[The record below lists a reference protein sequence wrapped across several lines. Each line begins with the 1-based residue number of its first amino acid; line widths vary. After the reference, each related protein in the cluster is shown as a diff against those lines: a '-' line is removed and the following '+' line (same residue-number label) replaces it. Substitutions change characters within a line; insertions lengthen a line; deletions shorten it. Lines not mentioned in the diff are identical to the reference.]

1 MLNFDNSVTSFIL
14 QVCWGAWILLRRN
27 KQAIAWRRS
36 FSITSAPGGL
46 WRNWTQR
53 LGYANLMVQGIHS
66 QCAKDP
72 YCCIPQ
78 VLEGWYAQVK
88 WLYPTVGLDIP
99 VVLFAYAFDQH
110 SHCMIHHCN
119 LNVPQLAWL
128 ERSTKR
134 HGPPKKFVVTG
145 GTWKYSQCMSSFNEV
160 MHYFAV
166 IGAVS
171 QRWIHP

>member
-1 MLNFDNSVTSFIL
+1 MDSATT
-14 QVCWGAWILLRRN
+14 Q
-27 KQAIAWRRS
+27 QA
-36 FSITSAPGGL
+36 GNCL
-46 WRNWTQR
+46 TQIIFH
-53 LGYANLMVQGIHS
+53 N
-66 QCAKDP
+66 QCAWGVVTKLDP
-72 YCCIPQ
+72 EAGIRKSNGARNPFPMRKRPLLLHSTSSGRLVRAGQMIISDSWVGHSRCVICVCI
-78 VLEGWYAQVK
+78 W
-88 WLYPTVGLDIP
+88 PTQPLHDP
-99 VVLFAYAFDQH
+99 SF
-110 SHCMIHHCN
+110 CN